1 MNGAKDNAAKNITV
15 QDIHAVILAG
25 GEGRRMGGADKG
37 LALFLGTPLAQRAAQ
52 RIAPFVDAVSV
63 NANRNAAAYA
73 ALGYTVFSDG
83 LPAHEGPLGG
93 VLAALRA
100 CSAPYLL
107 VLPCDVPNFPLD
119 LVARLAAALQGSN
132 AGARVAMPLATQADG
147 SPFVE
152 PVFMLL
158 DCAVLPDL
166 EAYFAAG
173 GRKITTWAGKAGL
186 ALAPFTQPHD
196 AAAFADADTFA
207 ALAALAAQNTASER
221 VQHKANPLN

>member
-1 MNGAKDNAAKNITV
+1 MIAP

-37 LALFLGTPLAQRAAQ
+37 LELFHGKPLAQRAAQ
-52 RIAPFVDAVSV
+52 RIAPFVGSVSL
-63 NANRNAAAYA
+63 NANRNVAAYT
-73 ALGYTVFSDG
+73 ALGYTVFSDD

-100 CSAPYLL
+100 CRAPYLL

-119 LVARLAAALQGSN
+119 LVVRLAAALKEAT
-132 AGARVAMPLATQADG
+132 AGARVAMPLAKQVDG
-147 SPFVE
+147 STFVE
-152 PVFMLL
+152 PVFMLM

-186 ALAPFTQPHD
+186 ALAPFTQPQD
-196 AAAFADADTFA
+196 AAAFADADTFD
-207 ALAALAAQNTASER
+207 ALAVIAAQNNGE
-221 VQHKANPLN
+221 